1 MSQSETAAKREIAT
15 MRVNLRYFASLRE
28 ATGRES
34 EPLDLPASADVAA
47 ARDILLARYPA
58 VAKLLPRCATA
69 LNRAYVTGDAPLHDG
84 DELVFI
90 PPLGGG

>member
-1 MSQSETAAKREIAT
+1 

-34 EPLDLPASADVAA
+34 EPLDLPEGSVVESARESLV
-47 ARDILLARYPA
+47 ARYPNVAA
-58 VAKLLPRCATA
+58 VLPRCATA
-69 LNRAYVTGDAPLHDG
+69 INRAYVAGDAPLHEG